1 MSSVRIDLTPRRP
14 AVCSDAAISLDLL
27 VRIAAPLPESGLDR
41 PSLNLSLVIDRSGSM
56 GEDRKLDYARQA
68 AAFAVGQLLPED
80 RVAVTVFDDEVR
92 TIAPSAPAADLPGL
106 VQRIEAIR
114 PGGSTDLHGGW
125 AEGGRQAESHRRDG
139 ALNRVILLSDG
150 LANQGLTDPNA
161 IATEAK
167 GLALRGVSTTTV
179 GLGEQYNEDLLEAM
193 ARAGDGNYYYVESP
207 TQLPDLYRAEL
218 HGLMATV
225 GRAVRLEIEP
235 APGVTVADVLND
247 YDRDPE
253 GGWRLPNLVA
263 GMPVRTFL
271 RLSVPPRESA
281 GPIATVRVSWD
292 DPDGGPRRSL
302 AAAYE
307 APEAMPMEWWVAMPE
322 DPAVAEQEALL
333 MAARASA
340 RPASPCSGA
349 TSGPPACT
357 WAKPSGCSRRT
368 ATRPRPPRRSA
379 PWPRPASSS
388 IPASSRRCRSRPS
401 SAPTPAARADGRPR
415 AARRRPE
422 RKATPTAGLSVFRTM
437 TPRCSRRSRTHGWL
451 QGWSIPYPVLK
462 TENPRAARVSQRTQA
477 RRSPPSTPRGSRISQ
492 NGKSQKSQRAPC
504 VEPP

>member
-235 APGVTVADVLND
+235 AAGR
-247 YDRDPE
+247 DR
-253 GGWRLPNLVA
+253 
-263 GMPVRTFL
+263 
-271 RLSVPPRESA
+271 
-281 GPIATVRVSWD
+281 
-292 DPDGGPRRSL
+292 
-302 AAAYE
+302 
-307 APEAMPMEWWVAMPE
+307 
-322 DPAVAEQEALL
+322 
-333 MAARASA
+333 
-340 RPASPCSGA
+340 
-349 TSGPPACT
+349 
-357 WAKPSGCSRRT
+357 
-368 ATRPRPPRRSA
+368 
-379 PWPRPASSS
+379 
-388 IPASSRRCRSRPS
+388 
-401 SAPTPAARADGRPR
+401 
-415 AARRRPE
+415 RRRPE
-422 RKATPTAGLSVFRTM
+422 RLRPRPRGRLAAAEPGGRDAGPDVPPALGPAPGVGRADLPRSASPGTTPTAAPAARWPPPTRPPRRCRWSGGSPCPRTR
-437 TPRCSRRSRTHGWL
+437 PSPSRR
-451 QGWSIPYPVLK
+451 
-462 TENPRAARVSQRTQA
+462 
-477 RRSPPSTPRGSRISQ
+477 
-492 NGKSQKSQRAPC
+492 PC
-504 VEPP
+504 